1 MVDAKPVHEKG
12 HRHSGLE
19 VAKNE
24 LASPAAHSHDCR
36 PLLACAGAILG
47 HQEVKYMQTRELF
60 DRRQA
65 DELETGGI
73 EIVWRAI
80 EARNA
85 DKIRGSVDQ

>member
-1 MVDAKPVHEKG
+1 
-12 HRHSGLE
+12 
-19 VAKNE
+19 
-24 LASPAAHSHDCR
+24 
-36 PLLACAGAILG
+36 
-47 HQEVKYMQTRELF
+47 MQTRELF